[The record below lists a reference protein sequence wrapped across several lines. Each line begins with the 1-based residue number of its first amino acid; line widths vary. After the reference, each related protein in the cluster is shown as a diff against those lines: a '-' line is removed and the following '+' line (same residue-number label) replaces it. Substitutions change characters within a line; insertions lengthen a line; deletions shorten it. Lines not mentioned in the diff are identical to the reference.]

1 MSITANVYA
10 KARSEIIAL
19 FGWNADDSLSPDQ
32 TLRLDC
38 AVALRLALDDLQ
50 GRIVRGES
58 IDVGRMLTSAEALA
72 KLLPPAVLASP
83 PPAANAPDARQIMW
97 ETYLGMRKRGELF
110 DPCSTHEGRIA
121 EVDRL
126 KARVAELEAALAG
139 RAPGE
144 STVPPLPENVVSLRN
159 DNPRPPAAPSKP
171 APAAPVQ
178 RGLLTDN
185 VDEPWRAYLNASYD
199 PWADNRR

>member
-1 MSITANVYA
+1 MSDVRTVYA
-10 KARSEIIAL
+10 RARIETAKLLGHGDNLEQLTAEQS
-19 FGWNADDSLSPDQ
+19 
-32 TLRLDC
+32 TRLDVAC
-38 AVALRLALDDLQ
+38 ALRIALDDQAAKLL
-50 GRIVRGES
+50 RGES
-58 IDVGRMLTSAEALA
+58 TDVAKLLSASEALA
-72 KLLPPAVLASP
+72 KLLPATVLASP
-83 PPAANAPDARQIMW
+83 PPANCPDPRQIMFD
-97 ETYLGMRKRGELF
+97 TYMGMRKRGELF